1 MIAEKM
7 SLMVTPTR
15 GVYLQY
21 EKCLHFP
28 ICTCPSMYDQPGSVA
43 RCLTLSCK
51 PLPFPPPQPLM
62 FPVCTLSSAW
72 SNNAGSSKLQILQIV
87 HRGVSTTQTG
97 ISLLISSL
105 SLYNFTMIL
114 CQGNP
119 IQLLGY
125 IKDLCYRPQGPV
137 PPKYMLK
144 PQPQWDGIW
153 IWGF

>member
-1 MIAEKM
+1 
-7 SLMVTPTR
+7 MVTPTR
-15 GVYLQY
+15 GVYPQY
-21 EKCLHFP
+21 EMCLHFP
-28 ICTCPSMYDQPGSVA
+28 MCTCPSMYDQPESVA

-51 PLPFPPPQPLM
+51 PLPFPPPQPLGGCLRPLM
-62 FPVCTLSSAW
+62 FPVCALSPAW
-72 SNNAGSSKLQILQIV
+72 SNNAGSSKLQTLQIL

-105 SLYNFTMIL
+105 SLYNVTLIL

-125 IKDLCYRPQGPV
+125 IKDLCYGLQGPV
-137 PPKYMLK
+137 PRKYMLK

-153 IWGF
+153 MWGF